1 MTKEEF
7 STQILDMKRTLYRV
21 SCGILRSETDREDA
35 VQECICKAWEKK
47 DSLKD
52 AGAFR
57 AWVTRI
63 LINECYDICRR
74 NSRIIVLDELPERPA
89 PEDRSREVRQ
99 AILGLDPLYRL
110 PISLFY
116 IEGFSIREISQ
127 ILQVPEG
134 TVKSR
139 LFAGRS
145 KLKGVLG
152 EEVLVQ

>member
-74 NSRIIVLDELPERPA
+74 NSRIIVLDELPERASPGGPEPGGAPGHSGVRPPVPA
-89 PEDRSREVRQ
+89 AYLPVLHRRVQHPRDISDPPGTGGNGKIPAVCRTKQ
-99 AILGLDPLYRL
+99 A
-110 PISLFY
+110 
-116 IEGFSIREISQ
+116 
-127 ILQVPEG
+127 
-134 TVKSR
+134 
-139 LFAGRS
+139 
-145 KLKGVLG
+145 
-152 EEVLVQ
+152 